1 MLCLKQ
7 SRKVLNPNIPAAQ
20 AARHHNTQHPSLNPI
35 KQPEPQPLT
44 TPFRTLRRSPKR
56 RKPF

>member
-35 KQPEPQPLT
+35 KQPEP
-44 TPFRTLRRSPKR
+44 
-56 RKPF
+56 